1 MKLKLLVG
9 LALLGSLGTA
19 HADSL
24 PELQSRCDNDAAV
37 FFAWQTMQQ
46 DREARKPNTRS
57 IVYGYEN
64 RYSESMKGCFIVIIT
79 NAEWDEGKYSGSYKA
94 DLHRSTT
101 YVLFDVNTDRLLGT
115 YFKERPL
122 RDGSHDFCDFGGIK
136 CSSET
141 EWRAKIEPYVPG
153 WRGA

>member
-1 MKLKLLVG
+1 MNLKLLIG
-9 LALLGSLGTA
+9 LVLLGSLGTA
-19 HADSL
+19 RADSL

-37 FFAWQTMQQ
+37 FFAWQTQQQ
-46 DREARKPNTRS
+46 DREARKPDTRS

-64 RYSESMKGCFIVIIT
+64 RYSQSMKGCFIVITT
-79 NAEWDEGKYSGSYKA
+79 NAEWDKAKYGSYKT
-94 DLHRSTT
+94 DLHRSAT
-101 YVLFDVNTDRLLGT
+101 YMLFDVNTDRLLGT

-122 RDGSHDFCDFGGIK
+122 ADGSHDSCDFGGIK
-136 CSSET
+136 CSSEA